1 MTAAAFW
8 DKIAPKYAKRPIEDI
23 PAYEATLDRTR
34 SFLHQ
39 SDRILEIGCGTGGTA
54 LLLSPSVQHV
64 TATDISP
71 KMIAIA
77 NSKLSNG
84 PENITF
90 QQATALSPLASG
102 PYDAICAFNILHL
115 LENLPKALAH
125 LKSSVKP
132 GGFVITKTP
141 CLGEMNI
148 ALHALIRL
156 MQLVGKAPYVNS
168 FTIEELETAFKEAG
182 FDLVET
188 GHFTTRTN
196 NRFIV
201 ARRATNKEDPS

>member
-1 MTAAAFW
+1 MSAAAFW
-8 DKIAPKYAKRPIEDI
+8 DKIAPKYANQPIEDV

-39 SDRILEIGCGTGGTA
+39 NDRILEIGCGTGSTA

-71 KMIAIA
+71 RMIAIA
-77 NSKLSNG
+77 QGKLADG
-84 PENITF
+84 PDNVSF
-90 QQATALSPLASG
+90 MQATALSPLAG
-102 PYDAICAFNILHL
+102 APYDAICAFNILHL
-115 LENLPKALAH
+115 LENLPKAVAH

-132 GGFVITKTP
+132 GGFVISKTP
-141 CLGEMNI
+141 CLGQMNI
-148 ALHALIRL
+148 GLRVLVRL
-156 MQLVGKAPYVNS
+156 MQLVGKAPYVNI
-168 FTIEELETAFKEAG
+168 FTIDELETAFRKAG

-201 ARRATNKEDPS
+201 ARRP

>member
-8 DKIAPKYAKRPIEDI
+8 DKIAPKYAKRPVDDV
-23 PAYEATLDRTR
+23 PAYEETLDRTR

-39 SDRILEIGCGTGGTA
+39 NDRILEIGCGTGSTA

-71 KMIAIA
+71 QMIAIA
-77 NSKLSNG
+77 QDKLADG
-84 PENITF
+84 PDNITF
-90 QQATALSPLASG
+90 QQATALSPLAG
-102 PYDAICAFNILHL
+102 APYDAICGFNILHL
-115 LENLPKALAH
+115 LGDLPRVLAH

-148 ALHALIRL
+148 GLRVIVRL

-168 FTIEELETAFKEAG
+168 FTIKELEAAFKKAG

-188 GHFTTRTN
+188 GHFTTHTS

-201 ARRATNKEDPS
+201 ARRP